1 VSRIDDLIKELAPEG
16 VQFVTLASVAKTMP
30 GLSGKTKSDFSGGN
44 ARFAT
49 YKNVFANL
57 AVQQNEPDFV
67 QVGAEEKQN
76 RLHHGDV
83 IFTGSSET
91 ADEVGMSSVVMTEPT
106 EPLYL
111 NSFCFAVRFDDPSM
125 ILPGFSKYLFRSD
138 AVRSQIRRTASGVTR
153 INISK
158 QRFVKIRV
166 PVPPIEVQR
175 EVVRV
180 LDNFTKLE
188 VELEV
193 ELEAELKARRRQF
206 AFHRDS
212 ILLGAATEG
221 SRTPLGEIAEFKYGF
236 TATARPEGAYRFLRI
251 TDINPAGKLSPRGAK
266 FVAAGNGAEDYL
278 VRTGDL
284 LMARTG
290 ATFGKT
296 MLVDVVDPAVYASFL
311 IRVRVDES
319 IMLPSYYWH
328 FAQSDLYWSQ
338 ANAMV
343 STGGQPQFNAN
354 VLKLVQV
361 PVPSL
366 EEQAKA
372 VELLDG
378 YDALA
383 SELSLELSSEISA
396 RRKQYA
402 HFRERLLA
410 FPEAAA

>member
-16 VQFVTLASVAKTMP
+16 VQFVMLASVAKTMP

-44 ARFAT
+44 ARFVT

-180 LDNFTKLE
+180 LDNFTELE

-193 ELEAELKARRRQF
+193 DLEAELKARRRQYHH
-206 AFHRDS
+206 HRRS
-212 ILLGAATEG
+212 LLSFGAEVP
-221 SRTPLGEIAEFKYGF
+221 SRPLGDLADNLDNMRKPVTRAARIPGEIPYFGASGIVDYVSDFIFDGDYLLVSEDGANLLARSTPIAFSITGKTWVNNHAHVLRFDNYAE
-236 TATARPEGAYRFLRI
+236 RRFVEIYLNSI
-251 TDINPAGKLSPRGAK
+251 DLSP
-266 FVAAGNGAEDYL
+266 FVS
-278 VRTGDL
+278 
-284 LMARTG
+284 G
-290 ATFGKT
+290 ATQPKLNKSNLT
-296 MLVDVVDPAVYASFL
+296 RIPVPDPSL
-311 IRVRVDES
+311 DEKER
-319 IMLPSYYWH
+319 L
-328 FAQSDLYWSQ
+328 
-338 ANAMV
+338 V
-343 STGGQPQFNAN
+343 ST
-354 VLKLVQV
+354 
-361 PVPSL
+361 
-366 EEQAKA
+366 
-372 VELLDG
+372 LDKF
-378 YDALA
+378 DALVNEICIGIPA
-383 SELSLELSSEISA
+383 ELKA
-396 RRKQYA
+396 RRQQYEYY
-402 HFRERLLA
+402 RDRLLT
-410 FPEAAA
+410 FEEAVA